1 MAEREYVAAMDL
13 ARATATEL
21 LAGLRARHVSS
32 VELLDAYLARV
43 DALNPRV
50 NAVVTLDAE
59 RARAR
64 AAEADAATARGDSWG
79 PLHGL
84 PVSVKDAL
92 DTAGVRT
99 TGGSKDYADRIP
111 VRDAPVVARIKDA
124 GAVVFAKTNLPLWSG
139 DIQTWNEL
147 FGATANPWDLD
158 RAPGGSSG
166 GSAVAMACG
175 LSALELGTDIGG
187 SVRNPAHFTG
197 VYAHKP
203 TYGIVPGTGYF
214 DRPDGGLVDVDINVI
229 GPIARSVDDLE
240 LALGVIAGPDTFG
253 GPRPWLGLPPAR
265 SANLAGYRIAVWFD
279 DPLMVVDGEV
289 KAVLRSAVA
298 SLVAAGATV
307 EEARPDFDVEAALR
321 TYFVLLGA
329 AVGGNDELLERGR
342 ALRGTPIPAGERVNR
357 ALLRGVAAEVAEWDE
372 ARRAREVVRRA
383 WAAFHQRYDVVLCPV
398 AATAALPTEPG
409 VPATRRMMPIDGVD
423 RPAVENML
431 WCALIGL
438 AMLPSTVVPAGAT
451 AAGLP
456 VGVQV
461 VGPYYEDA
469 TALDAARRID
479 AVLGAF
485 RVPPLA
491 LDA

>member
-1 MAEREYVAAMDL
+1 MDL
-13 ARATATEL
+13 ARATATEV
-21 LAGLRARHVSS
+21 LAALRARHVSS
-32 VELLDAYLARV
+32 VELLDAYFARV

-64 AAEADAATARGDSWG
+64 AAEADAAAARGDRWG

-99 TGGSKDYADRIP
+99 TGGSKDFADRVP
-111 VRDAPVVARIKDA
+111 DHDAPVVARLRDA

-214 DRPDGGLVDVDINVI
+214 DRPNGGQFDVDINVI

-253 GPRPWLGLPPAR
+253 GPRPWLGLPAAR
-265 SANLAGYRIAVWFD
+265 SASLAGYPIAMWFH
-279 DPLMVVDGEV
+279 DPVMVVDGEV
-289 KAVLRSAVA
+289 KAILRSAVDA
-298 SLVAAGATV
+298 LVAAGASV

-329 AVGGNDELLERGR
+329 AVGGGEEVLERGR

-357 ALLRGVAAEVAEWDE
+357 ALLRGVAAEVGEWDE
-372 ARRAREVVRRA
+372 ARRAREAIRRA
-383 WAAFHQRYDVVLCPV
+383 WAAFHQRYDVVLSPG
-398 AATAALPTEPG
+398 AASAALPAEPG
-409 VPATRRMMPIDGVD
+409 APAPRRMMPVDGVD

-431 WCALIGL
+431 WCGLVGL

-491 LDA
+491 LDV